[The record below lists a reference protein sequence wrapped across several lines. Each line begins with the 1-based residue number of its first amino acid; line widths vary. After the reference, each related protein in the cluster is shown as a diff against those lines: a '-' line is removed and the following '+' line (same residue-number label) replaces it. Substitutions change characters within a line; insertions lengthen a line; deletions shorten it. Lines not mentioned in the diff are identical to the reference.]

1 MSALDNLM
9 LDVVRVREDFPILE
23 RRVHGDVP
31 LIYLDSAATSQ
42 TPTAVIDAM
51 SDYYRKTNA
60 NIHRGL
66 HTLADEATA
75 AFEGTREKVRSF
87 INARLTREV
96 IFTRGTST
104 LFSDENIMKCSLTP

>member
-42 TPTAVIDAM
+42 TPNFSQI
-51 SDYYRKTNA
+51 
-60 NIHRGL
+60 
-66 HTLADEATA
+66 
-75 AFEGTREKVRSF
+75 
-87 INARLTREV
+87 AR
-96 IFTRGTST
+96 
-104 LFSDENIMKCSLTP
+104 